1 MLIFFFKKVMNRKRK
16 VNRKLGHVALIHVY
30 RLPQT
35 STLYLSLNMC
45 GRCVRCV
52 ENLKSV
58 ANRSHCFTTKVI
70 KARHWLSYTL
80 FHVSISQIFPG
91 NKDQNTIKENLFIP
105 PFRARYVRIHP
116 WSWVGHISLRAEF
129 YGSVICKYGPILFST
144 DFNVEKL

>member
-1 MLIFFFKKVMNRKRK
+1 MNRKWK
-16 VNRKLGHVALIHVY
+16 VMRKLGHVALIYVY

-35 STLYLSLNMC
+35 STLNLSLNMC

-52 ENLKSV
+52 KNLKSV
-58 ANRSHCFTTKVI
+58 AYRRRITGH
-70 KARHWLSYTL
+70 LTL
-80 FHVSISQIFPG
+80 FHVYISQIFQG